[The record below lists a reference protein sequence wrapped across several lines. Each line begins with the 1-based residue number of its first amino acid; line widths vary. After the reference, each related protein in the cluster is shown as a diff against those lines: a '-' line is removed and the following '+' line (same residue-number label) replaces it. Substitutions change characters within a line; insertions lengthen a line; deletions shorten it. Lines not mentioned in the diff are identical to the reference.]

1 MGNGEASG
9 PAMGLYALAARDMF
23 RLLSAGGEQLASLQV
38 YVSFFEI
45 YGGKLFDLLNDRKK
59 LVMREDGAKTVQIV
73 GLRERKCTQVSDLL
87 ELMAYGNAVRST
99 GSTGANMDS
108 SRSHAILQIVL
119 KKPDTSQSNVPSFP
133 GQQSK
138 QKLKVHGKFSFID
151 LAGNSF
157 EQPHSHPGCP
167 QSCARRL
174 RKTSL
179 PLMSLLLFLLSLC
192 SFCRIRKSGGY

>member
-151 LAGNSF
+151 LAGKFRTAASASRLPKILYPKNSRTKKDC
-157 EQPHSHPGCP
+157 H
-167 QSCARRL
+167 
-174 RKTSL
+174 
-179 PLMSLLLFLLSLC
+179 
-192 SFCRIRKSGGY
+192 